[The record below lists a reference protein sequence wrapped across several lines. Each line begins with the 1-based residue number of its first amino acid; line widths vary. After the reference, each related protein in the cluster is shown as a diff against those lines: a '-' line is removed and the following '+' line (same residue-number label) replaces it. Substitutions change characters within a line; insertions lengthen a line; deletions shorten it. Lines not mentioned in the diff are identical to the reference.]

1 MKLFNF
7 LARVY
12 CNKPIFSSPL
22 ICFRGQHNYPLLFF
36 SLLFNRLKK
45 QEYCHIVP
53 IEVDGKKESL
63 IKAQLATRFLGNS
76 VLYWMS
82 NLTGLG
88 RRTQEQWFSY
98 LQEYRGP
105 HTIAFFITE
114 DTLFP
119 FRKDMVTVSIPD
131 NISCKEMIILQ
142 QLLPNKPSKWSK
154 QFLRQLGT
162 RYEDIPLDLSCLLLH
177 YALLVGKN
185 SDMFFTEWLDN
196 IMPSQTSLFLLSQ
209 HFFAKNTHIFFVKW
223 LQAHSEFNLQFW
235 IAFWSEQLWRA
246 TLYVDLAN
254 SGSYTEAKK
263 IQFKLPFSF
272 IQCDWKRYHVR
283 ELQHAHQFLF
293 DVDYHLKND
302 GSPCSLDL
310 FYSKFFLNQ
319 FA

>member
-12 CNKPIFSSPL
+12 YNKPISSGPL
-22 ICFRGQHNYPLLFF
+22 ICFRGQRNYPLLFF

-45 QEYCHIVP
+45 QEYYHIIP
-53 IEVDGKKESL
+53 IEVSEQKESL
-63 IKAQLATRFLGNS
+63 IQAQLATNFLGNS
-76 VLYWMS
+76 VLYWMG
-82 NLTGLG
+82 NLTVLS
-88 RRTQEQWFSY
+88 RRTQELWFSY
-98 LQEYRGP
+98 FQEYRGP

-119 FRKDMVTVSIPD
+119 FKKDTVGVSIPD
-131 NISCKEMIILQ
+131 NVSGKEMIILQ
-142 QLLPNKPSKWSK
+142 RLLPRTSSKWSRR
-154 QFLRQLGT
+154 FLQQLDIQ
-162 RYEDIPLDLSCLLLH
+162 YENISLDLSCLLLH

-185 SDMFFTEWLDN
+185 SDTFFTEWLDN
-196 IMPSQTSLFLLSQ
+196 IMPLQTSLFLLSQ
-209 HFFAKNTHIFFVKW
+209 HFFAKNANIFFAKW
-223 LQAHSEFNLQFW
+223 SRVHSKFNLQFW

-246 TLYVDLAN
+246 TLYVDLVNNN
-254 SGSYTEAKK
+254 SYIEAKK

-272 IQCDWKRYHVR
+272 IRHDWKMYHVH

-293 DVDYHLKND
+293 DVDYHLKNN